1 MVATTSSGELV
12 VSEFCKISI
21 SRDGERIRNID
32 TTSVR
37 SGITARHK
45 LDPWGFA
52 VDEDSNITDWES
64 HRLFK
69 FNSDGKLVKSVG
81 GEGGR
86 TGQFDLPRGIIQC
99 LNSSATKIW
108 SWSTLGKTVP
118 PDPLPNTP
126 NVLRLAC

>member
-21 SRDGERIRNID
+21 DRDGERIRNID

-37 SGITARHK
+37 SGIRRYK

-81 GEGGR
+81 GELR
-86 TGQFDLPRGIIQC
+86 VAGQDSLIAYPSRKCDFFVSTTTV
-99 LNSSATKIW
+99 NSS
-108 SWSTLGKTVP
+108 LVP
-118 PDPLPNTP
+118 RPCTDRMGT
-126 NVLRLAC
+126 RLCQ